1 MSKCIVS
8 VGNMSVQE
16 RTFHSSNQ
24 FMGSLKDWFW
34 HLRDW
39 LRNRLPSWAHLNTGM
54 HILQILDFVQNIIL
68 HNKPNVINTNS
79 DLLVNLSVSFI
90 ESVSHFELN
99 MDGFIV
105 LRHASSS
112 RVKCLFEFRVRLR
125 IKPYGVRHSTYTV
138 IVCSSYLLCSVWGL
152 LPWICKWLFQTV
164 SECYCTIS
172 FCREIEGE
180 TKSFSRSHMRWL
192 VSKLIQTHYRPIL
205 KLTELN
211 RVAHV
216 LKCF

>member
-1 MSKCIVS
+1 
-8 VGNMSVQE
+8 
-16 RTFHSSNQ
+16 
-24 FMGSLKDWFW
+24 
-34 HLRDW
+34 
-39 LRNRLPSWAHLNTGM
+39 M

-105 LRHASSS
+105 LRHTSSS

-152 LPWICKWLFQTV
+152 LP
-164 SECYCTIS
+164 
-172 FCREIEGE
+172 
-180 TKSFSRSHMRWL
+180 
-192 VSKLIQTHYRPIL
+192 
-205 KLTELN
+205 
-211 RVAHV
+211 
-216 LKCF
+216 